1 MKGKLFKMQT
11 ISSKELFTALNDG
24 TDLMLIDVRE
34 AFEHNAFNIGGTLI
48 PFHEILNHHQI
59 IHKNSPVVFYCEKG
73 VRSQIAIQ
81 RLEDKFGFTNLIN
94 LTGGMS
100 AWKKQIINNDI

>member
-1 MKGKLFKMQT
+1 MQH
-11 ISSKELFTALNDG
+11 ISATELFTALKEG
-24 TDLMLIDVRE
+24 TDLMLIDVRK

-48 PFHEILNHHQI
+48 PYQEILNHHQI
-59 IHKNSPVVFYCEKG
+59 IHKNIPVVLYCEKG

-94 LTGGMS
+94 LSGGMY
-100 AWKKQIINNDI
+100 AWKKSINNNDI

>member
-1 MKGKLFKMQT
+1 MKGKLFNMQT
-11 ISSKELFTALNDG
+11 ISSKELVTALNDG

-48 PFHEILNHHQI
+48 PFQEILNHHQI
-59 IHKNSPVVFYCEKG
+59 IHKNTPVVFYCEKG

-81 RLEDKFGFTNLIN
+81 RLEEKFGFTNLIN

-100 AWKKQIINNDI
+100 AWKKSINNNDI

>member
-1 MKGKLFKMQT
+1 MKGKIFNMQH
-11 ISSKELFTALNDG
+11 ISATELFTALNDG

-34 AFEHNAFNIGGTLI
+34 TFEHNAYNIGGTLI

-59 IHKNSPVVFYCEKG
+59 IHKNTPVVLYCEKG

-81 RLEDKFGFTNLIN
+81 RLEEKFGFTNLIN

-100 AWKKQIINNDI
+100 AWKKSIINNDI